1 MPLAADLSVDSFLK
15 MEAVSTAG
23 GSTINYS
30 PRFELAQMTGTFSA
44 AALAEQKKGDRD
56 PPASV
61 DTTVSPNDP
70 PAAAAADAAAKIT
83 YTKQTG
89 ATRYAPMQTQP
100 GSRITANGGP
110 RRMYPTSSY
119 TVFRGHGLER
129 QRPLVR
135 TTTTMSWDYAVTS
148 LENTASPA
156 PHPHDPA
163 SDDADVQR
171 FLGRWRD

>member
-1 MPLAADLSVDSFLK
+1 MADLSVDSFLK
-15 MEAVSTAG
+15 MEAVSTTG

-56 PPASV
+56 PPESV
-61 DTTVSPNDP
+61 DTTVSPNDDSP
-70 PAAAAADAAAKIT
+70 PAAAAAVAADGAAAKVT

-100 GSRITANGGP
+100 ASRMTADGGP

-119 TVFRGHGLER
+119 TIFRGHGLER
-129 QRPLVR
+129 QRPIVR
-135 TTTTMSWDYAVTS
+135 TTITMSWDYAVTS

-156 PHPHDPA
+156 PHPHDA
-163 SDDADVQR
+163 AYVQR
-171 FLGRWRD
+171 FLGR